1 MLHIKTHL
9 KYNHISRLKVKEWR
23 SICYA
28 NTNQKRAAVAKLY
41 WIKFRQRKSSGIKKD
56 IM

>member
-9 KYNHISRLKVKEWR
+9 KYNRISRLKVKEWR

-41 WIKFRQRKSSGIKKD
+41 WIKFRQRKSGIKKD

>member
-9 KYNHISRLKVKEWR
+9 KYSRISRLKVKEWR

>member
-9 KYNHISRLKVKEWR
+9 KYSHISRLKVKEWR

-41 WIKFRQRKSSGIKKD
+41 QIKFRQRKSPGIKKD